1 MRVDSREL
9 LDVVEPDAFI
19 DLMHGFADQTKFNYP
34 RGIFD
39 KAGVGCAAACRQF
52 GLFAGH

>member
-1 MRVDSREL
+1 MRVDLREL

-19 DLMHGFADQTKFNYP
+19 DLMHGFADQTKFNHP